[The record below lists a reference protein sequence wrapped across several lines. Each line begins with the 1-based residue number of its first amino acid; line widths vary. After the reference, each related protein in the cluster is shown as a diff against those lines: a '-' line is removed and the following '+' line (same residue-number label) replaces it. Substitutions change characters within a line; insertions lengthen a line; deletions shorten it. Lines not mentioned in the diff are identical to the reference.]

1 MSCAAEDAP
10 MLKLDSA
17 AVFLPTLAFS
27 KQDDAPMG
35 VLILAG
41 TTHVLTFKVFHFSF
55 PYKGRGGEKET
66 INKACVTKATRIH
79 LIQQGTPN
87 YSPQG
92 HNWHSPWFSLT
103 YKLRMFFHIFI

>member
-10 MLKLDSA
+10 MLKLDDA
-17 AVFLPTLAFS
+17 AVFLLTLAFS
-27 KQDDAPMG
+27 RHDDAPMG

-41 TTHVLTFKVFHFSF
+41 TTHFLTFKVFHFSF

-79 LIQQGTPN
+79 LI
-87 YSPQG
+87 
-92 HNWHSPWFSLT
+92 
-103 YKLRMFFHIFI
+103 

>member
-1 MSCAAEDAP
+1 MSAAAVDAP

-27 KQDDAPMG
+27 RQDDAPMG

-55 PYKGRGGEKET
+55 PYKGRGGEKQT
-66 INKACVTKATRIH
+66 NK
-79 LIQQGTPN
+79 
-87 YSPQG
+87 
-92 HNWHSPWFSLT
+92 
-103 YKLRMFFHIFI
+103 

>member
-27 KQDDAPMG
+27 RQDDRPMG

-41 TTHVLTFKVFHFSF
+41 TTHFLTFKVFFFAF
-55 PYKGRGGEKET
+55 PIKEGEVKKKQ

-79 LIQQGTPN
+79 LV
-87 YSPQG
+87 
-92 HNWHSPWFSLT
+92 
-103 YKLRMFFHIFI
+103 